1 MRYQAIERHR
11 NDYPIEVLCE
21 TLEVSV
27 SGYYAWKKRPM
38 SQHQQE
44 DHHLAEQIRI
54 VYTTNREVYGSPRL
68 YAELQEQG
76 ISCSGRRVARLM
88 REMGLSPHRP
98 RQRTLTTRSDPAAQV
113 VANLLDC
120 NFTASRPNEKWT
132 ADITA
137 IWTWEGWLYLVA
149 VLDLFS
155 RRVVGW
161 AMAAHQDELL
171 VENALRMALQQR
183 RPQAG
188 LLHHTDRGCQYTSQ
202 QYQQVLTQFG
212 ITVSMS
218 RRGNCYD
225 NAVSESFF
233 GTLKRECVDRTSF
246 QTRAQAR
253 QAIFEYTE
261 VFYNRVRRHSSLSY
275 KSPVAYEQL
284 MC

>member
-1 MRYQAIERHR
+1 MK
-11 NDYPIEVLCE
+11 VLCE

-44 DHHLAEQIRI
+44 DNQLAERVQKA
-54 VYTTNREVYGSPRL
+54 YNANRKVYGSPRL
-68 YAELQEQG
+68 HAELREQG
-76 ISCSGRRVARLM
+76 IPCSRRRVARLM
-88 REMGLSPHRP
+88 REMGLSPHRSHH
-98 RQRTLTTRSDPAAQV
+98 RRLTTQSDPFARVAAH
-113 VANLLDC
+113 LLDRH
-120 NFTASRPNEKWT
+120 FLASRPHEKWVG
-132 ADITA
+132 DITA
-137 IWTWEGWLYLVA
+137 IWTSEGWLYLAV

-155 RRVVGW
+155 RRGVGW
-161 AMAAHQDELL
+161 AMAASQDERL
-171 VENALRMALQQR
+171 VENALSMALQYR

-188 LLHHTDRGCQYTSQ
+188 LLHHSDRGCQYTSQ
-202 QYQQVLTQFG
+202 QYQEVLARFG
-212 ITVSMS
+212 IKVSMS

-233 GTLKRECVDRTSF
+233 GTLKRECVDRASF

-261 VFYNRVRRHSSLSY
+261 CFYNRSRRHSSLGY
-275 KSPVAYEQL
+275 KSPVIHEQL

>member
-1 MRYQAIERHR
+1 MHR
-11 NDYPIEVLCE
+11 NDYPIRVLCE

-27 SGYYAWKKRPM
+27 SGYHAWKKRPM
-38 SQHQQE
+38 SRHRQE
-44 DHHLAEQIRI
+44 DHQLAEQIQTAY
-54 VYTTNREVYGSPRL
+54 VAHREVYGSPRL
-68 YAELQEQG
+68 YVELRDQG
-76 ISCSGRRVARLM
+76 IGCSRRRVARLM

-98 RQRTLTTRSDPAAQV
+98 RHRTLTTRADPAARV
-113 VANLLDC
+113 AANLLDRT
-120 NFTASRPNEKWT
+120 FTASRPNEKWT

-137 IWTWEGWLYLVA
+137 IWTWEGWLYLA
-149 VLDLFS
+149 TVLDLFS

-161 AMAAHQDELL
+161 AMAARQDTSL
-171 VENALRMALQQR
+171 VEHALQMALQQR

-202 QYQQVLTQFG
+202 QYQQVLLQHG

-233 GTLKRECVDRTSF
+233 GTLKRECVDRGSF
-246 QTRAQAR
+246 QTRAHASQV
-253 QAIFEYTE
+253 IFEYTE
-261 VFYNRVRRHSSLSY
+261 VFYNRVRRHSSLGY

-284 MC
+284 MG